1 MSPVRVVVAVS
12 AFVLFGFGITP
23 SMSRGEE
30 RLPWQ
35 NDLATAQELSQKHGR
50 PLLIFVMTK
59 NCSFCTKMEQRTW
72 SDDAVNQRLQ
82 TAFVPLRLDAGKHP
96 ELAAQFG
103 VEGFPTTLIYGTN
116 RKLLGHFVGYAPPDR
131 VLQTLDQLLT
141 SGRADQQR

>member
-1 MSPVRVVVAVS
+1 MSSVRIVNAVT
-12 AFVLFGFGITP
+12 ALVLMGFGITP
-23 SMSRGEE
+23 SMSRGDE

-35 NDLATAQELSQKHGR
+35 NDLATAQELSVKHGR

-59 NCSFCTKMEQRTW
+59 NCGFCTKMEQKTW

-82 TAFVPLRLDAGKHP
+82 KALVPLRLDADKHP
-96 ELAAQFG
+96 EIAAQFG
-103 VEGFPTTLIYGTN
+103 VEDFPTTLIYGAN

-141 SGRADQQR
+141 VGRSNQQR